1 MHITIHVDGMP
12 AAAFDDEWKGPFA
25 KAIDAGQIVLDKG
38 VAASWAEIDFDVL
51 AGPSND
57 GATVPPEVQACEG
70 FERGVLARSRTCDGN
85 DCPCC

>member
-1 MHITIHVDGMP
+1 MP
-12 AAAFDDEWKGPFA
+12 FT
-25 KAIDAGQIVLDKG
+25 KAIDEGQIVLDKG

-51 AGPSND
+51 AGPANED
-57 GATVPPEVQACEG
+57 ATVPRDVQACEG